1 MKNQK
6 FCLSLVG
13 FVMVLGL
20 QNCSPSLP
28 EGVEVAY
35 EKLPQSLDFNI
46 HVKPIL
52 SDKCFA
58 CHGPDKGKIEAG
70 LQLHDAN
77 TAYGELPESP
87 GKRAVVPGNLSS
99 SELFHRIV
107 SDDPNMIMPPPA
119 SKIELSDYEKAV
131 LTKWIENGAEYKPHW
146 AFEKPVKP
154 KPPAVKF
161 EKQVNNVIDQF
172 ILKRLDEEG
181 LKPAKSSDRSLLLR
195 RLSLDLTGLPP
206 TVEEIEN
213 FVNDH
218 SPTAYEKQVDRL
230 LASRHYGEKM
240 AVDWMDLSRFS
251 DTYGYQVDF
260 YRDMSPWRDW
270 VIQSFN
276 DNMPY
281 DQFVTWQLAGDLL
294 PNATTEQILATGYN
308 RLHAQNSED
317 GIIEEE
323 YRVEQVI
330 DRTSVVGQGLMGLTV
345 ACARCHDHK
354 YDPIS
359 HKEFYSLYSFFNNVN
374 ESGQISRDPM
384 DIPVPTLLIP
394 TEAQTEAIAYL
405 KKIEQE
411 QEAKLMITK
420 SENEADKWIAAGS
433 FRQLAKS
440 SLNQGMVAH
449 FSLEGHLKN
458 TITGKSGQMA
468 RMYTDTEPAIFRQ
481 SEGRSGLHINGD
493 SWLDLKPVGI
503 YGRDE
508 AFSIGLWVK
517 LPDTLKEGVI
527 FHKNKG
533 VRLHGYKGYHL
544 YYREGKLEV
553 MLAHTWPDN
562 AIEKLGTRT
571 VPTNEWVQLT
581 LTYDGS
587 SHAEGVK
594 LYINGEEEVM
604 TVKNDN
610 LYKDILFHDYID
622 EIYPEPLEPGLKV
635 GGRWR
640 GFGIKDA
647 IVDDIMVY
655 SRELT
660 AFEVLQLTD
669 NQRGND
675 ILAKAAD
682 ELTAYHK
689 ALLSEYYWKNI
700 SGNYKSSLEGL
711 QKTRAVLADSMD
723 AVKEVMVMKEM
734 QTPRQ
739 AYVLLRGQY
748 DNYGEPVSLDT
759 PSTILPMD
767 DSLPK
772 NRLGLANWF
781 FDKDHPLTARV
792 AVNRYWQHLFGRGIV
807 RTSEDFGNQGEL
819 PSHPELLDWLA
830 IWFMENEWDVK
841 ALHKLMVMSATYQ
854 QDTYCSPE
862 LREKDPDNVLLA
874 RGPQARLT
882 SEMIRDNALAASDLL
897 VPQIGGESVR
907 PYQPE
912 GLWIMNSNKYEPGS
926 GDDLY
931 RRSLY
936 SIWKRSVP
944 LPTQATFDQP
954 DRNECTVRRQ
964 KTNTPLQA
972 LVLLNDP
979 TFVET
984 SRKIGE
990 QITQADDSAEAIRQ
1004 TFVKLTGRKPAAEE
1018 MNLLQAL
1025 QQDEYKK
1032 FKADETRAKGW
1043 LETGVYRVDPS
1054 LDTNLVAANAVVAS
1068 VILNTDAT
1076 ITKR

>member
-1 MKNQK
+1 MKNLY
-6 FCLSLVG
+6 FYLILLSLCSAG
-13 FVMVLGL
+13 FLFS
-20 QNCSPSLP
+20 CRPTLP

-35 EKLPQSLDFNI
+35 EQLPQSLDFNI

-70 LQLHDAN
+70 LQLHAAE
-77 TAYGELPESP
+77 TTYAELPESP
-87 GKRAVVPGNLSS
+87 GKHAVVPGSLSS
-99 SELFHRIV
+99 SELFHRIL
-107 SDDPNMIMPPPA
+107 SDDPNAIMPPPE
-119 SKIELSDYEKAV
+119 SKIELSNYEKAV
-131 LTKWIENGAEYKPHW
+131 LTRWIEEGAEYKPHW
-146 AFEKPVKP
+146 AFVKPEKPELPTVESGTN
-154 KPPAVKF
+154 AR
-161 EKQVNNVIDQF
+161 NAIDHF
-172 ILKRLDEEG
+172 ILSRLVEEN
-181 LKPAKSSDRSLLLR
+181 LMPAKRSNRSLLLR

-206 TVEEIEN
+206 SVDEIN
-213 FVNDH
+213 TFVNDKE
-218 SPTAYEKQVDRL
+218 PGAYEKQVDRL
-230 LASRHYGEKM
+230 LASPHYGEKM
-240 AVDWMDLSRFS
+240 ALDWMDLSRFS

-270 VIQSFN
+270 VIKAFN
-276 DNMPY
+276 ENMPY

-294 PNATTEQILATGYN
+294 PNATSEQILATGFN

-330 DRTSVVGQGLMGLTV
+330 DRTSVVGQGIMGLTV

-394 TEAQTEAIAYL
+394 DKEQKEVIDYLQKLEKQQEAQL
-405 KKIEQE
+405 HD
-411 QEAKLMITK
+411 TK
-420 SENEADKWIAAGS
+420 NESEVDHWLAVGGYTDMGLNPQKGIAA
-433 FRQLAKS
+433 
-440 SLNQGMVAH
+440 H
-449 FSLEGHLKN
+449 FTLDGHLKN
-458 TITGKSGQMA
+458 KITGHSGRMA
-468 RMYTDTEPAIFRQ
+468 RMYTDAEPAAF
-481 SEGRSGLHINGD
+481 SHSDGRKGLLVNGD

-508 AFSIGLWVK
+508 SFSIGIWVN
-517 LPDTLKEGVI
+517 LPDSLKEGVI

-533 VRLHGYKGYHL
+533 MRLHGYKGYHL
-544 YYREGKLEV
+544 YYRDGKLEV

-562 AIEKLGTRT
+562 AIEKIGTST
-571 VPTNEWVQLT
+571 IPTNEWVQLT
-581 LTYDGS
+581 MTYDGS
-587 SHAEGVK
+587 SKAEGAK
-594 LYINGEEEVM
+594 LYINGNEERM
-604 TVKNDN
+604 IVKNDN

-622 EIYPEPLEPGLKV
+622 EIYPKPLEPGLKI

-647 IVDDIMVY
+647 LVDDIMVY
-655 SRELT
+655 DRSLT
-660 AFEVLQLTD
+660 ALEVLQLV
-669 NQRGND
+669 GNPIARD
-675 ILAKAAD
+675 ILAKAPQ
-682 ELTAYHK
+682 ELK
-689 ALLSEYYWKNI
+689 ISDRALLREYYWENVSKNYRI
-700 SGNYKSSLEGL
+700 TSADL
-711 QKTRAVLADSMD
+711 QKTRAVLTDTLD

-734 QTPRQ
+734 DTPRQ

-748 DNYGEPVSLDT
+748 DNYGEAVAPGT
-759 PSTILPMD
+759 PSTVLPMD
-767 DSLPK
+767 EKLPK
-772 NRLGLANWF
+772 NRLGLAQWF
-781 FDKDHPLTARV
+781 FDEDHPLTARV

-830 IWFMENEWDVK
+830 IWFMEHDWDVK

-854 QDTYCSPE
+854 QDSYCSPE
-862 LREKDPDNVLLA
+862 LRAKDPDNVLLA
-874 RGPQARLT
+874 RGPQMRLT

-897 VPQIGGESVR
+897 VPKIGGESVR
-907 PYQPE
+907 PYQPK
-912 GLWIMNSNKYEPGS
+912 GLWAMNSNTYVQGAGE
-926 GDDLY
+926 DLY

-954 DRNECTVRRQ
+954 DRSECTVRRQ

-990 QITQADDSAEAIRQ
+990 RITQANDSAKAIEEA
-1004 TFVKLTGRKPAAEE
+1004 FVKLTGRIPVEEE
-1018 MNLLQAL
+1018 MNLLHAL
-1025 QQDEYKK
+1025 QQEEYEK
-1032 FKADETRAKGW
+1032 FKADEKRAKGW
-1043 LETGVYRVDPS
+1043 SETGAYRVDPS
-1054 LDTNLVAANAVVAS
+1054 LDSNLVAANAVVAS